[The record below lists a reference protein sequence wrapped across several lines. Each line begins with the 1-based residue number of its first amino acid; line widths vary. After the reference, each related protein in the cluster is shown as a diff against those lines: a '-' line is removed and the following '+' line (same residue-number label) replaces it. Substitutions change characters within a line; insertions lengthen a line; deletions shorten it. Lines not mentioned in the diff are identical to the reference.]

1 MKEEDQQLSISS
13 PRRTLIISKR
23 RKGTSAFAS
32 DQTTITTSGFEENG
46 QELLKTPL
54 LYLNH
59 LVDGCVARVA
69 AKLEMMEPC
78 SSVKD
83 RIGFSMIEA
92 AEKDGLITPGLKRTC
107 RRTFSTLKDDIRHAL
122 QDIV

>member
-1 MKEEDQQLSISS
+1 MNSSESFTKSKYKTWKKKELAYWDFIDYQTGALQLI
-13 PRRTLIISKR
+13 
-23 RKGTSAFAS
+23 GT
-32 DQTTITTSGFEENG
+32 
-46 QELLKTPL
+46 TPL
-54 LYLNH
+54 VYLNH
-59 LVDGCVARVA
+59 LADGCVARVA

-83 RIGFSMIEA
+83 TIGFRMIEA

-107 RRTFSTLKDDIRHAL
+107 RRTFSTLKDDIRPAL